1 MNKEELRRDLLAKL
15 ASLSD
20 DHIISLSFSLTQE
33 LILLLKKL
41 PRLQSQIGAAYL
53 PLRNEIAP
61 VYQELFRSVPLI
73 LSYPVLREGKMAF
86 AMTEGL
92 PSGAP
97 WLVPPYKVVEP
108 EWFLVPGV
116 SFSLQGQ
123 RLGRGKGFYDRFLED
138 QKGIKIGLA
147 WSGQLKENI
156 PVESHDC
163 HMDFI
168 VTENFC
174 WDVKQQK
181 HI

>member
-1 MNKEELRRDLLAKL
+1 MNKDELRKELLAKL

-33 LILLLKKL
+33 LITLFQNF
-41 PRLQSQIGAAYL
+41 PHLQSQIGAAYL

-61 VYQELFRSVPLI
+61 VYQELLRLVPLN
-73 LSYPVLREGKMAF
+73 LSYPVLVDGKMTF
-86 AMTEGL
+86 GCTSGL

-97 WLVPPYKVVEP
+97 WLTPPYTVVEP
-108 EWFLVPGV
+108 DWFLVPGV
-116 SFSLQGQ
+116 SFSLGGQ
-123 RLGRGKGFYDRFLED
+123 RLGRGKGFYDRYLEGR
-138 QKGIKIGLA
+138 KGIKIGLA

-181 HI
+181 NI

>member
-1 MNKEELRRDLLAKL
+1 MRKSLLTKL

-20 DHIISLSFSLTQE
+20 DHIISLSFSLTKE
-33 LILLLKKL
+33 LILLLETL
-41 PRLQSQIGAAYL
+41 PHLQSQIGAAYL

-61 VYQELFRSVPLI
+61 VYQELLRSVPLN
-73 LSYPVLREGKMAF
+73 LSYPVLREGEMAF
-86 AMTEGL
+86 AMSEGL

-108 EWFLVPGV
+108 DWYLVPGV
-116 SFSLQGQ
+116 GFSLDGR
-123 RLGRGKGFYDRFLED
+123 RLGRGKGFYDRFLENR
-138 QKGIKIGLA
+138 KGIRIGLA

-163 HMDFI
+163 RMDFI